1 VFKAARRRRPFTVE
15 AMVILPDHLDC
26 IWTPP
31 AGDAD
36 FPTRWHDIKARFAAQ
51 IPSGE
56 RLSARR
62 REKE

>member
-1 VFKAARRRRPFTVE
+1 MVARRRRSFTVE

-26 IWTPP
+26 IWMLP
-31 AGDAD
+31 ARDAD
-36 FPTRWHDIKARFAAQ
+36 FRTRWHDIKARFTAQ
-51 IPSGE
+51 IPRGE